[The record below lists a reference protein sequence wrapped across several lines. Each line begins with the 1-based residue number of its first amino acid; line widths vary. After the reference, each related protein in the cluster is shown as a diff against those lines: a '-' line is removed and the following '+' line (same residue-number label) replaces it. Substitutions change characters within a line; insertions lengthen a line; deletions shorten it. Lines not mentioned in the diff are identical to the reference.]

1 MLQNDYAWRC
11 EYSGG
16 YPVKSRAGR
25 GWRKFSGKK
34 WCGRDNWKDSSILS
48 GEAME
53 DGVGRKGTRQREKLY
68 EPNV

>member
-1 MLQNDYAWRC
+1 M
-11 EYSGG
+11 
-16 YPVKSRAGR
+16 
-25 GWRKFSGKK
+25 KK
-34 WCGRDNWKDSSILS
+34 WCGRDNWQDSSILS

>member
-1 MLQNDYAWRC
+1 MSSTDPGRHRGC
-11 EYSGG
+11 PI
-16 YPVKSRAGR
+16 PVKSRAGR